1 MKQEVDSDYKPT
13 AWELLADS
21 IHQAKMKSKFS
32 KDDEEEKKDEKKPDD
47 VEEKTL
53 TVKERMELAE
63 MNERER
69 ALCYFDKRN

>member
-1 MKQEVDSDYKPT
+1 MVNSTIKASEDSEYKPT

-21 IHQAKMKSKFS
+21 IHQAKMKGKQTR
-32 KDDEEEKKDEKKPDD
+32 DEEEKKEE

-53 TVKERMELAE
+53 TVKEKMEIAE

-69 ALCYFDKRN
+69 ALCYHDKRS